1 MSISFTVEA
10 ELRQDMGKGAS
21 RRLRRTGKVPAV
33 VYGGTA
39 EPVSLSLSQ
48 NEMLKSLSNES
59 FYSHILTLNIAGQSE
74 SVVLRDL
81 QRHPFKP
88 IILHADFQ
96 RVSVNEI
103 MHAHV
108 PLHFINEDVCV
119 GVKAG
124 GAVNHVVVEVEVS
137 CLPANLPEFIEVD
150 MSNVAM
156 GESVHLS
163 EMVLPEGVELRALS
177 HGEGHDSAVVAV
189 HAPRVVKDDDADA
202 GEAAAETPAE

>member
-10 ELRQDMGKGAS
+10 ELRQDVGKGAS
-21 RRLRRTGKVPAV
+21 RRLRHAGKVPAI
-33 VYGGTA
+33 VYGGSA
-39 EPVSLSLSQ
+39 EPVSLTLSQ

-59 FYSHILTLNIAGQSE
+59 FYSHVLTLNIAGESE
-74 SVVLRDL
+74 TVVLRDL

-88 IILHADFQ
+88 TILHADFQ
-96 RVSVNEI
+96 RVSANET

-108 PLHFINEDVCV
+108 PLHFTNEDVCV

-137 CLPANLPEFIEVD
+137 CLPGVLPEFIAVD

-163 EMVLPEGVELRALS
+163 EIALPDGVELVALS
-177 HGEGHDSAVVAV
+177 HGEGHDSAVAAI

-202 GEAAAETPAE
+202 GDAAAEAPTE

>member
-189 HAPRVVKDDDADA
+189 HAPRVVKD
-202 GEAAAETPAE
+202 EAAAETPAE